1 MKLEAPIAAV
11 EFATCSCCSAL
22 LEAEAQSVSTSWA
35 KAVSGRPS
43 LFHLPQE
50 FPVPL
55 TSPYY
60 GHHTI
65 YCLEL
70 QAMGHVWG

>member
-1 MKLEAPIAAV
+1 MKLEAPIADSEV
-11 EFATCSCCSAL
+11 EFATCSCSTAL

-35 KAVSGRPS
+35 KAVSGRSS
-43 LFHLPQE
+43 LFHLPQG

-60 GHHTI
+60 GHHRSTCI
-65 YCLEL
+65 
-70 QAMGHVWG
+70 A